1 MQRFPGY
8 KTQEYI
14 FILPQ
19 RETETERQ
27 SQRKRHT
34 ERKTEMLV
42 TSTRSRRWRLNGVAV
57 FERVRDSFVT
67 FVTFPQLL

>member
-14 FILPQ
+14 FILTQ
-19 RETETERQ
+19 RETERQ

-34 ERKTEMLV
+34 ERKTEVLV
-42 TSTRSRRWRLNGVAV
+42 TSTRSRRWRLNPVAV
-57 FERVRDSFVT
+57 FERVRDAFVT
-67 FVTFPQLL
+67 FVIFPQLL